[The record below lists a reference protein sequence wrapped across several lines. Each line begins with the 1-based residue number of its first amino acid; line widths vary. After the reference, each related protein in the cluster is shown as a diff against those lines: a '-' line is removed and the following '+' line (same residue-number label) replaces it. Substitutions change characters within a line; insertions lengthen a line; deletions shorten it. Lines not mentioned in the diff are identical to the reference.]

1 MCSTLTIFQPF
12 ISHKRFFIGRHM
24 KAITYVYKSFGPL
37 AVFCAPGWKGFLAHS
52 HLGHFRTFF
61 QVDYGDEWWFEFA
74 FGMWRPFSN
83 PAQRSMGPSWITR
96 WENQPQISLT
106 VINSAIHVFHPAS
119 NCKWPC
125 PFKLTRLRI
134 LLLANM
140 SFLCLHP
147 NLDILW
153 FYLLFNRCLF
163 CTLLVAQF
171 GCLLGLWL
179 VFTRPS

>member
-1 MCSTLTIFQPF
+1 MLNYQ
-12 ISHKRFFIGRHM
+12 R
-24 KAITYVYKSFGPL
+24 V
-37 AVFCAPGWKGFLAHS
+37 
-52 HLGHFRTFF
+52 GHFRTFF

-106 VINSAIHVFHPAS
+106 IINNAIHVFHPAS

-147 NLDILW
+147 SLDILW
-153 FYLLFNRCLF
+153 FYLLFKPLF
-163 CTLLVAQF
+163 ILYIASCSIRLPPWTLTRFYATILALVAKICQ
-171 GCLLGLWL
+171 GCLQYLTMLTYAIGSMVL
-179 VFTRPS
+179 VYIYIC